1 MENELDYENVE
12 QSFCV
17 KIIEEELNKFFN
29 LEVLFL
35 KFFYIDLDKE
45 LEFKNDLVKI

>member
-1 MENELDYENVE
+1 MSED
-12 QSFCV
+12 
-17 KIIEEELNKFFN
+17 ELNKFFN

-45 LEFKNDLVKI
+45 LEFKNDLIDDKEFDIF